1 VREVVVVGASAAGL
15 AAAETL
21 RREGFDGRL
30 TLVGDEACPPY
41 DRPPLSK
48 QLLAGDWEPER
59 LRLRSDQELAAL
71 DARLIYGVRAVALEP
86 RDRRI
91 RLSDRDEPLGYDGLV
106 IATGVIARRLPFGHD
121 LAGVHVLRTLTDA
134 LALRDDLREARRVVV
149 IGAGLLGAEAAA
161 VARTMGRDVTLIDP
175 VAQPMQQQFGP
186 EIGAVVARL
195 HVDHG
200 TELRMGTS
208 VTGLAGSG
216 GRVTGVHLTDGA
228 VAPAD
233 VVLVAI
239 GARPA
244 TAWLDGSGLSLT
256 DGVDCDRTC
265 RAGESIVAAG
275 DVASWIDHRTGRRL
289 RVEHR
294 SNATEQGMAAA
305 RTLLGATRPFRPIP
319 FFWSEQFGVRIQAYG
334 TWSAG
339 ARMRIVDGA
348 PEQGRFTATYESD
361 GRIVGVL
368 GWNAPREVRG
378 LRKLLE

>member
-1 VREVVVVGASAAGL
+1 MRDVVVVGASAAGL

-30 TLVGDEACPPY
+30 TLIGDEPGPPY

-59 LRLRSDQELAAL
+59 LRLRSDEELAAL
-71 DARLIYGVRAVALEP
+71 DARLIHGVRAVGLEP
-86 RDRRI
+86 RRRRI

-106 IATGVIARRLPFGHD
+106 IATGVIARRLPFGHE

-161 VARTMGRDVTLIDP
+161 VARTMGRDVTLVDP
-175 VAQPMQQQFGP
+175 VAQPMHHQFGP
-186 EIGAVVARL
+186 EIGAAVARMHL
-195 HVDHG
+195 DHG
-200 TELRMGTS
+200 VSLRMLTS
-208 VTGLAGSG
+208 VTGLAGMG
-216 GRVTGVHLTDGA
+216 GRVTGVHLTDGTT
-228 VAPAD
+228 APAD

-256 DGVDCDRTC
+256 DGVDCDQTC

-275 DVASWIDHRTGRRL
+275 DVASWLDHQTGRRL

-305 RTLLGATRPFRPIP
+305 RTLLGATLPFRPIP
-319 FFWSEQFGVRIQAYG
+319 YFWSEQFGVRIQAYG
-334 TWSAG
+334 TWTAE
-339 ARMRIVDGA
+339 ARMRIADGT
-348 PEQGRFTATYESD
+348 PGQDRFTATYEYD
-361 GRIVGVL
+361 GRVVGVL